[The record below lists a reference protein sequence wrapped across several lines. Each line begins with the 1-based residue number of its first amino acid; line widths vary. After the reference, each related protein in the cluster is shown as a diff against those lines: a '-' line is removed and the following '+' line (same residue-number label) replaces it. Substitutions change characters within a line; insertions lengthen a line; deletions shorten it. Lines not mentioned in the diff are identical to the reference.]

1 MAFDLVAAGGYGSGT
16 LGDVTDPVGNICTT
30 GIVFRFHNGDCYIED
45 KEVGLYGDFAEGMDV
60 LIHVAGMSDIS
71 LQEDVEAGLGR
82 WAVVS
87 ISSVDTENNII
98 SLSAYDVEAFD
109 AICNASGLNLRVGVT
124 TIPDFR
130 NLTLNTGCYLTP
142 RFGFPLAF
150 KCSGTL
156 TLNGGHIDLRNKGTA
171 SDSRPLLL
179 QEEDGTLDTDKYSGW
194 ENSDTY
200 RHLPLNCGD
209 GAAFIIAKKLNVAN
223 IASRIGN
230 PATHGIR
237 YCRGASNS
245 PDVLSGNISGVTN
258 VGGSTI
264 LLVAGTITNFNAAI
278 IAKYRDSTLE
288 AGQGLARCY
297 IASNTKLR
305 NDEGLYAYDCI
316 SNPSRLETMNV
327 KSFGDGS
334 DGASSLTS
342 QINNYAKVTAIASTR
357 TVLTITG
364 KTTAGAIPFALGKL
378 VMYHA
383 KQNAASPM
391 DKTGRFFLAKIIGIS
406 GDDITIDTPVPS
418 DFPDNFTDYRNQL
431 ITIPQYSSYTL
442 SGENSATL
450 AFDGDKGGIFAI
462 AVNGTCDLSGGKIN
476 VIRKGGGR
484 QYASEGLKTIGNA
497 QDCDKLPIGQGHGSV
512 FILANRLVM
521 DSATRIGATYS
532 GAINNTVVG
541 ENRFFGGTALSHR
554 SSRGGG
560 YNGYP
565 TVHVD
570 SQPSSGGGGGGG
582 VSGDNE
588 AGSGINGG
596 YGGNGGHWYDT
607 TNPKYGMQ
615 GAHIMIIAN
624 TITGFNQ
631 AAISTGGSGGNNF
644 NGATQLTDDTT
655 QNNFGSAGYGG
666 AGHWNSGL
674 GNYHSSGGYNGGGA
688 SYDSPGGSSGWAF
701 IYCNN
706 AVNQDTTDTVYL

>member
-1 MAFDLVAAGGYGSGT
+1 MAFDLVAAGGYGSGE
-16 LGDVTDPVGNICTT
+16 LGDVVDPVGAINTTAFWVYDAEGFGDSFNI
-30 GIVFRFHNGDCYIED
+30 ES
-45 KEVGLYGDFAEGMDV
+45 KEVGIYGDFAEGMEV
-60 LIHVAGMSDIS
+60 LITVGGFSEGDTSCSQYPGVWCTA
-71 LQEDVEAGLGR
+71 
-82 WAVVS
+82 S
-87 ISSVDTENNII
+87 ISSVVGNQIRLLDCDTAAFNKVVEASLVRGMAYQTISII
-98 SLSAYDVEAFD
+98 S
-109 AICNASGLNLRVGVT
+109 
-124 TIPDFR
+124 IPHFK
-130 NLTLNTGCYLTP
+130 NLTLNEGCYLTP
-142 RFGFPLAF
+142 RKLFPLAL

-156 TLNGGHIDLRNKGTA
+156 KLNGGHIDLRDKGGGE
-171 SDSRPLLL
+171 RPITR
-179 QEEDGTLDTDKYSGW
+179 QEKEGKLDTDKYSGW
-194 ENSDTY
+194 ENSQTKD
-200 RHLPLNCGD
+200 RLLMNLGD
-209 GAAFIIAKKLNVAN
+209 GVAFIIANKLNVAN
-223 IASRIGN
+223 TASRIGN

-245 PDVLSGNISGVTN
+245 PDVRNGNISGVTN

-264 LLVAGTITNFNAAI
+264 LLVAGTITNFNPAI
-278 IAKYRDSTLE
+278 IAKYRDSTLM
-288 AGQGLARCY
+288 GGSGLARCY

-316 SNPSRLETMNV
+316 SNPSRLESLGI

-342 QINNYAKVTAIASTR
+342 LINNYAKVTAIDSSR

-378 VMYHA
+378 VMYHV

-532 GAINNTVVG
+532 GAKSVHGTSSY
-541 ENRFFGGTALSHR
+541 FGGAGGSGN
-554 SSRGGG
+554 SGGG
-560 YNGYP
+560 YNGAG
-565 TVHVD
+565 TAT
-570 SQPSSGGGGGGG
+570 STTISGGGGGGG
-582 VSGDNE
+582 GFPSE
-588 AGSGINGG
+588 AGYVGG
-596 YGGNGGHWYDT
+596 YGSNGGNLSNANT
-607 TNPKYGMQ
+607 RVGAQ
-615 GAHIMIIAN
+615 GAHIMIIAD

-631 AAISTGGSGGNNF
+631 TAISTGGGGGDNVASGGNV
-644 NGATQLTDDTT
+644 
-655 QNNFGSAGYGG
+655 NNVPGDNASAGYGG
-666 AGHWNSGL
+666 GGHYTHASG
-674 GNYHSSGGYNGGGA
+674 GGYNGGGTNQ
-688 SYDSPGGSSGWAF
+688 STTTQIGEWTMYPGGSSGWAF
-701 IYCNN
+701 IYCNK
-706 AVNQDTTDTVYL
+706 AAYQDTTDTVYL